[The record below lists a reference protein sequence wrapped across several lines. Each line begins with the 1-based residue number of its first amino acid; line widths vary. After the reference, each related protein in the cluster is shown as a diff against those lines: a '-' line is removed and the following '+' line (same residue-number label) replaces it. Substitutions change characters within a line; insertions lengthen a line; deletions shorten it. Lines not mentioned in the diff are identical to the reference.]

1 VSPFYP
7 VHNTELLPTEP
18 LEAIKRGN
26 AATVTVLIGS
36 NADETTLWSYGKVS
50 EDKLQRIATDYGV
63 TEGLA
68 TYRANRPQANA
79 EQLLVAL
86 TSDHMFRI
94 PGIRLAEAQVNH
106 TTDVWMYLFNWKSRA
121 FDGRLGATHALEIP
135 FAFNNLDRAG
145 VDAFIGAGVSPQ
157 HLADA
162 MHKAWASFI
171 KDGQPGWSKYALTE
185 RATMLFDEQSSVVDD
200 PMGDERAVWQGLR

>member
-1 VSPFYP
+1 
-7 VHNTELLPTEP
+7 
-18 LEAIKRGN
+18 
-26 AATVTVLIGS
+26 
-36 NADETTLWSYGKVS
+36 
-50 EDKLQRIATDYGV
+50 
-63 TEGLA
+63 
-68 TYRANRPQANA
+68 
-79 EQLLVAL
+79 
-86 TSDHMFRI
+86 MFRI

-157 HLADA
+157 SLADT